1 MGVQAIFMGW
11 SAALPIPPTFQED
24 GKATGKA
31 NLAAAV
37 ALSFVARL
45 RGSRLRF
52 APNLTMRATEG
63 RAGAGMLEYCLLR
76 GRVGL

>member
-24 GKATGKA
+24 GKA